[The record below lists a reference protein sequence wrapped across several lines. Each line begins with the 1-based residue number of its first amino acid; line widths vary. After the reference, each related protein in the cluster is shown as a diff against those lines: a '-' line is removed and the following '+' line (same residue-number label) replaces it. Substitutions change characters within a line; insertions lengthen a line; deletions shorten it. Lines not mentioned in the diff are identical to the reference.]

1 MHIMKPSLLLTG
13 YFWLIVA
20 YMIFPAL
27 IVIPVSFSS
36 SEFLRFPPEDFG
48 LRWYGVYFT
57 DPVWIAATVTSFRV
71 AVLSTVIATTVGT
84 MTGLAIIRS
93 PTRAQAP
100 LTYAA
105 TIPIVIP
112 HIFIALGVFILALRL
127 DLTDNEVA
135 LAFAHAAVAMPF
147 VVLITSAAI
156 RQIDPTIE
164 RAARVLG
171 AGPFRAFRVATLPP
185 LLPAMVAAAIFAF
198 FVSFDELIIAQFLM
212 KGSETLPMRIWADLR
227 LDISPVVAAVSGL
240 LIVVTTVA
248 LACAEI
254 LRRRAISTL
263 AP

>member
-1 MHIMKPSLLLTG
+1 MNLMKASFGLKV
-13 YFWLIVA
+13 YFWVMVA
-20 YMIFPAL
+20 YMIFPVL

-36 SEFLRFPPEDFG
+36 TEFLRFPPKDVSA
-48 LRWYGVYFT
+48 RWYLAYFN
-57 DPVWIAATVTSFRV
+57 DPVWIAATITSFRV
-71 AVLSTVIATTVGT
+71 AVLSTLIATTAGT
-84 MTGLAIIRS
+84 MAALAIS
-93 PTRAQAP
+93 RAPRRGQAP
-100 LTYAA
+100 LTYVS
-105 TIPIVIP
+105 TVPILIP

-127 DLTDNEVA
+127 GLTDSELTLA
-135 LAFAHAAVAMPF
+135 LAHSAVAMPF

-185 LLPAMVAAAIFAF
+185 LIPAIVAAAIFAF

-240 LIVVTTVA
+240 LIVVTT
-248 LACAEI
+248 LAMMVAEI
-254 LRRRAISTL
+254 LRRRTVRTL

>member
-1 MHIMKPSLLLTG
+1 MNLMKASLGLRI
-13 YFWLIVA
+13 YFWVMVA
-20 YMIFPAL
+20 YMIFPVL
-27 IVIPVSFSS
+27 VVIPVSFSS
-36 SEFLRFPPEDFG
+36 SEFLRFPPQDVSA
-48 LRWYGVYFT
+48 RWYMAYFN

-71 AVLSTVIATTVGT
+71 AVLSTVISTTAGT
-84 MTGLAIIRS
+84 MAALAISRAPRRS
-93 PTRAQAP
+93 QTP

-105 TIPIVIP
+105 TVPILIP

-127 DLTDNEVA
+127 GLTDSETTLA
-135 LAFAHAAVAMPF
+135 LAHAAVAMPF

-156 RQIDPTIE
+156 RQIDPTME

-185 LLPAMVAAAIFAF
+185 LIPAIAAAAIFAF
-198 FVSFDELIIAQFLM
+198 FVSFDELIIAQFIM

-240 LIVVTTVA
+240 LIVVTT
-248 LACAEI
+248 LAMMIAEL
-254 LRRRAISTL
+254 LRRRTVRTL

>member
-1 MHIMKPSLLLTG
+1 MKPSLLLTG

-93 PTRAQAP
+93 PTHAQAP
-100 LTYAA
+100 LTYAT

>member
-1 MHIMKPSLLLTG
+1 MNLMKASLGLRI
-13 YFWLIVA
+13 YFWVVVA
-20 YMIFPAL
+20 YMIFPVL

-36 SEFLRFPPEDFG
+36 SEFLRFPPQDISA
-48 LRWYGVYFT
+48 RWYMAYFN
-57 DPVWIAATVTSFRV
+57 DPVWISATVTSFRV
-71 AVLSTVIATTVGT
+71 AVLSTLISTTVGT
-84 MTGLAIIRS
+84 MAALAISRAPHRS
-93 PTRAQAP
+93 QTP

-105 TIPIVIP
+105 TVPILIP
-112 HIFIALGVFILALRL
+112 HIFIALGVLILALRL
-127 DLTDNEVA
+127 GLTDSEITLA
-135 LAFAHAAVAMPF
+135 LAHAAVAMPF

-171 AGPFRAFRVATLPP
+171 ADPFRAFRVATLPP
-185 LLPAMVAAAIFAF
+185 LIPAIVAAAIFAF

-240 LIVVTTVA
+240 LIVVTT
-248 LACAEI
+248 LAMMIAEI
-254 LRRRAISTL
+254 LRRRTVRTL

>member
-1 MHIMKPSLLLTG
+1 MQTLKPSLLLTG

-20 YMIFPAL
+20 YMIFPVV
-27 IVIPVSFSS
+27 IVIPVSFAS

-48 LRWYGVYFT
+48 VRWYRAYFT
-57 DPVWIAATVTSFRV
+57 DPIWIAATITSFRV
-71 AVLSTVIATTVGT
+71 AVLSTLISTTCGT
-84 MTGLAIIRS
+84 LAGLAISRS
-93 PTRAQAP
+93 PQRMQSP

-105 TIPIVIP
+105 TVPIVIP
-112 HIFIALGVFILALRL
+112 HIFIALGVFILALRMN
-127 DLTDNEVA
+127 LTDSEIA

-171 AGPFRAFRVATLPP
+171 AGPVRAFRVATLPP
-185 LLPAMVAAAIFAF
+185 LIPAIVAAAIFAF

-240 LIVVTTVA
+240 LIVVTTIA
-248 LACAEI
+248 MACAEI
-254 LRRRAISTL
+254 LRRRAVATL

>member
-1 MHIMKPSLLLTG
+1 MQGLKASWGLTA
-13 YFWLIVA
+13 YFWLIVV
-20 YMIFPAL
+20 YMIFPVL
-27 IVIPVSFSS
+27 IVIPVSFGN
-36 SEFLRFPPEDFG
+36 SEFLRFPPESFG
-48 LRWYGVYFT
+48 LRWYRAYVS
-57 DPVWIAATVTSFRV
+57 DPVWVAATVTSFRV
-71 AVLSTVIATTVGT
+71 AVLSTAIATTAGT
-84 MTGLAIIRS
+84 LAGLAISRS
-93 PTRAQAP
+93 PRRAQGP

-105 TIPIVIP
+105 TVPIVVP
-112 HIFIALGVFILALRL
+112 HIFIALGVFIMALRL
-127 DLTDNEVA
+127 KLTDNEVA

-171 AGPFRAFRVATLPP
+171 AGPVRAFRVATLPP
-185 LLPAMVAAAIFAF
+185 LIPAVVAAAIFAF

-240 LIVVTTVA
+240 LIVVTTIA
-248 LACAEI
+248 MACAEI
-254 LRRRAISTL
+254 LRRRAVRTL

>member
-1 MHIMKPSLLLTG
+1 MRMMKPSLLLTG
-13 YFWLIVA
+13 YFWLIVV
-20 YMIFPAL
+20 YMIFPVI
-27 IVIPVSFSS
+27 IVIPISFSNT
-36 SEFLRFPPEDFG
+36 EFLRFPPEDFG
-48 LRWYGVYFT
+48 VRWYKAYFT
-57 DPVWIAATVTSFRV
+57 DPVWINATMTSFRV
-71 AVLSTVIATTVGT
+71 AVLSTVIATTAGT
-84 MTGLAIIRS
+84 LAGLAISRS
-93 PTRAQAP
+93 PARQQAP

-105 TIPIVIP
+105 TVPIVVP

-127 DLTDNEVA
+127 NLTDNEIA

-171 AGPFRAFRVATLPP
+171 AGPVRAFRVATLPP
-185 LLPAMVAAAIFAF
+185 LMPAIVAAAIFAF

-240 LIVVTTVA
+240 LIVVTTIA
-248 LACAEI
+248 MAGAEI
-254 LRRRAISTL
+254 LRRRAVNAL